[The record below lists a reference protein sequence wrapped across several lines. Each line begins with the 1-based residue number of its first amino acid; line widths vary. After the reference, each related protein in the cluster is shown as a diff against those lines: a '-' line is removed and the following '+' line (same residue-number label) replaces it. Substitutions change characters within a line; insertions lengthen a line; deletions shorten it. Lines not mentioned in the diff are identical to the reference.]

1 MSTLA
6 DNLPIEHCPSCGNSM
21 KVVRIVPRTGGET
34 DVIVFVC
41 LYCSEVE
48 TKEKRRTAA

>member
-6 DNLPIEHCPSCGNSM
+6 DNLPTEHCPSCGNHM
-21 KVVRIVPRTGGET
+21 KVVRIVPRVGGEPS
-34 DVIVFVC
+34 VIV

-48 TKEKRRTAA
+48 TKEDRRMSAA